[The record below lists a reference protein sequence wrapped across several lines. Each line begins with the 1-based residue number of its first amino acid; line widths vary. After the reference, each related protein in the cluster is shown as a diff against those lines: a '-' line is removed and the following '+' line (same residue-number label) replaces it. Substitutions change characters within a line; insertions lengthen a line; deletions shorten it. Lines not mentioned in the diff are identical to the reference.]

1 MSIEKYTKTYIPNT
15 NLCINHNSHSEYC
28 IIKNI
33 SVKTTDIKYIKNI
46 KLCYPGGGQ
55 FGNPYQILDELLN
68 DFTES
73 ETEFTQIPFNCYPLY
88 YGPYYHHTL
97 QINCIQPITIEYEV
111 QSCENTEPKDTTI
124 FVNKSIRTSLESSG
138 KMRVPI
144 YAQITNVSI
153 KSSNIKSAKI
163 ITSTNQENLGLRIG
177 YKTQCTNQENLE
189 YNLTLYN
196 NNLWK
201 LENVLIDTKD
211 EDCYLIYDLFD
222 PSIIEDIDIYFKHKQ
237 ILGYE
242 NGLVGFRISVI

>member
-15 NLCINHNSHSEYC
+15 NLCINHNSQSEYC

-46 KLCYPGGGQ
+46 KLCYPCGQ
-55 FGNPYQILDELLN
+55 FGNTYQILDELLN

-111 QSCENTEPKDTTI
+111 QSCENTDPKNTTI
-124 FVNKSIRTSLESSG
+124 FVNRCMTTSLESSG

-163 ITSTNQENLGLRIG
+163 ITSA
-177 YKTQCTNQENLE
+177 NQENLE

-201 LENVLIDTKD
+201 LENVLIDTKN